1 MLVSDYASTVAAG
14 VLETASRLA
23 RDAVRGRER
32 GFRAGELSPLL
43 LAMCK
48 KRLLSHLRA
57 MPTPACTW
65 IWLSE
70 DSQV

>member
-14 VLETASRLA
+14 VLGLA

-48 KRLLSHLRA
+48 KRLLSHLRS

-65 IWLSE
+65 IWLKE
-70 DSQV
+70 DSQI